1 MPHKVG
7 EQYSP
12 GAVDEK
18 MRAGVATYAWIE
30 ANCPEISIP
39 SYSAGSVGSW
49 SLLQTKSNHRLARF
63 VLTTIVPLRLPTALC
78 FAPTRYWRARA
89 RRELS
94 TETTS
99 GGFMDD
105 MLQFRENAFSAQPNA
120 VNDEEDC
127 RLQMLHMILLRRLKS
142 HFVDQHF
149 EGPFVLQFT
158 DFHASNI
165 FVDDQWNIVALVDL
179 EFVCAL
185 PADMM
190 EVPYWLTVNTIDEM
204 TEHTDTATRMHELFV
219 SILRDEER
227 LLDRQKQPSR
237 ATSIHHAWMT
247 DLCWFYCCFTSID
260 GIARCLED
268 HLYKKFN
275 FEPSLAEERHYAKII
290 SSRWSSE
297 SSAFVEQKLHD
308 KARYD
313 DDLARH
319 FRGQAERRDE
329 LPLQRDLSCI

>member
-1 MPHKVG
+1 MLSETFKSFCDIDAIRLQNLLRGICRIMVSLANKVQSQIG
-7 EQYSP
+7 SLRFNDDCSTTLTNRPLFCANSILESE
-12 GAVDEK
+12 GAPRTVN
-18 MRAGVATYAWIE
+18 RTY
-30 ANCPEISIP
+30 
-39 SYSAGSVGSW
+39 
-49 SLLQTKSNHRLARF
+49 
-63 VLTTIVPLRLPTALC
+63 
-78 FAPTRYWRARA
+78 
-89 RRELS
+89 
-94 TETTS
+94 TTS